1 MNFMRGL
8 SRSLVISGSAVF
20 LLVGYSCGKKES
32 SDTPPSPSPTATVTA
47 APTQVPESSP
57 VSFWLAPGS
66 TPGFPVAQRFDS
78 AGRASLQVDL
88 MKFGIDRGPITALTF
103 LDSSTLLFFV
113 NPGTDKETFGTVDV
127 KTGLVKNKAWGAESS
142 IKAMFKNL
150 PVRSMIAGFQSG
162 VLLALTDSSVKSI
175 RYNQDGGLLG
185 DTFYDSTT
193 LPSECP
199 VADLTGMALVQGGGG
214 SQVIVMSA
222 GGQPRLNVLTL
233 TAGVVSCK
241 STLDYSNGV
250 TTAAH
255 RAVSLVQM
263 PDGKVYVLYQ
273 HDVVTGSDPK
283 IVRYDYDGTSL
294 SNAQEIFKGSANL
307 GKKPFGLIARTNRRL
322 MVARPDVSALI
333 EVALKGN
340 TGEQTDYYEKTSFA
354 SDLSA
359 LIAEPFQ

>member
-1 MNFMRGL
+1 MKFTRGL
-8 SRSLVISGSAVF
+8 PRSIVLSCSFFV
-20 LLVGYSCGKKES
+20 LLLGYSCGKKDG
-32 SDTPPSPSPTATVTA
+32 SDSAPNPTPTPSAVPV
-47 APTQVPESSP
+47 PTQVPESAP

-66 TPGFPVAQRFDS
+66 APGFPVAQRFDS

-88 MKFGIDRGPITALTF
+88 MKFGVDRGPITALTF

-113 NPGTDKETFGTVDV
+113 NPGTDKETFGTIDV
-127 KTGLVKNKAWGAESS
+127 KTGLVKNKAWVAESS
-142 IKAMFKNL
+142 IKAMFRNL
-150 PVRSMIAGFQSG
+150 PVRSMIAGFQNG
-162 VLLALTDSSVKSI
+162 VLLAQTDTSVKSI
-175 RYNQDGGLLG
+175 RYNQDGGLIG
-185 DTFYDSTT
+185 DTFYDSNT

-199 VADLTGMALVQGGGG
+199 IAALTRMAMVQGAGGN
-214 SQVIVMSA
+214 QLILMSA
-222 GGQPRLNVLTL
+222 GAQPRLNVLTL

-263 PDGKVYVLYQ
+263 SDGKVYVLFQ

-294 SNAQEIFKGSANL
+294 SNPQEIFKGVANL

>member
-1 MNFMRGL
+1 MTLFRDL
-8 SRSLVISGSAVF
+8 SRSFFWAAS
-20 LLVGYSCGKKES
+20 LLVVVVSFSCGKKDSEEN
-32 SDTPPSPSPTATVTA
+32 PPSPTPTATASPV
-47 APTQVPESSP
+47 PTELPESSP

-66 TPGFPVAQRFDS
+66 APGFPVVQRFDS

-113 NPGTDKETFGTVDV
+113 NGGTDRETFGTVDV
-127 KTGLVKNKAWGAESS
+127 KTGLVKNKAWGSESS
-142 IKAMFKNL
+142 IKAMFRNL

-162 VLLALTDSSVKSI
+162 VLLAQTDTSVKSI
-175 RYNQDGGLLG
+175 RYNQDGGLFA

-193 LPSECP
+193 LPTECP
-199 VADLTGMALVQGGGG
+199 IADLTGMALVQGGGA
-214 SQVIVMSA
+214 SQIILMSA
-222 GGQPRLNVLTL
+222 GAQPRLNVLTL

-241 STLDYSNGV
+241 STLDYGTGV

-255 RAVSLVQM
+255 RAVNLVQM

-273 HDVVTGSDPK
+273 HDVVSGSDPK

-294 SNAQEIFKGSANL
+294 SNAQEIFKGFGNL

-333 EVALKGN
+333 EVAIKGN
-340 TGEQTDYYEKTSFA
+340 SGEQTDYYEKTSFA

-359 LIAEPFQ
+359 LLVEPYQ